1 VAVPEIAA
9 VPFPL
14 SANVTPLGKLPIV
27 LLREGVGLPVVV
39 TVNVPNVPAVKVV
52 LAALVIIGGV
62 PLTVSAAVLLLP
74 E

>member
-1 VAVPEIAA
+1 
-9 VPFPL
+9 
-14 SANVTPLGKLPIV
+14 